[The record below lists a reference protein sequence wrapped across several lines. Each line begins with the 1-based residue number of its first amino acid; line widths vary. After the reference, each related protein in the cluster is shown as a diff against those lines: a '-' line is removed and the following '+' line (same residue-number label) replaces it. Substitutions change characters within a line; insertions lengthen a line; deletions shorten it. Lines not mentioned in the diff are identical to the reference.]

1 MIEKLENNEQVL
13 LMYLAGE
20 LPAEDHEEVDQMLSV
35 DAALQSELAYLL
47 DAQNF
52 VNGKLSLLDDISPMP
67 VTVDFAAR
75 QVGREIR
82 QRQALPRIPAP
93 VAKSEQ
99 PARSWRWLYPTTAAA
114 SIAILLMIW
123 LGHQATT
130 SSSPYSPFPRLPSL
144 AVADQSEA
152 TNLLMESLQ
161 GPVGNDPPDAKPL
174 GASDDESRQVALGDA
189 MPQDEISQYLLN
201 ASAGGN

>member
-1 MIEKLENNEQVL
+1 VIEKLENNEQVL

-35 DAALQSELAYLL
+35 DTALQSELSLLL
-47 DAQNF
+47 DTQNF
-52 VNGKLSLLDDISPMP
+52 VNGKLSLLDDISPMR

-82 QRQALPRIPAP
+82 QRQANPRIPAR
-93 VAKSEQ
+93 VAKPEQ

-123 LGHQATT
+123 LGHQATST
-130 SSSPYSPFPRLPSL
+130 NSPYSQSPRLPSF
-144 AVADQSEA
+144 AVADQSET

-161 GPVGNDPPDAKPL
+161 GPVGTDAPDAK
-174 GASDDESRQVALGDA
+174 AAVATDDDSRQVALGDA

-201 ASAGGN
+201 ANAGGN

>member
-1 MIEKLENNEQVL
+1 
-13 LMYLAGE
+13 
-20 LPAEDHEEVDQMLSV
+20 
-35 DAALQSELAYLL
+35 
-47 DAQNF
+47 
-52 VNGKLSLLDDISPMP
+52 VNAKLSLLDDISLMR

-82 QRQALPRIPAP
+82 QRQAFPRIPAR

-123 LGHQATT
+123 LGHQASLTN
-130 SSSPYSPFPRLPSL
+130 SPYSPFRMPSL
-144 AVADQSEA
+144 VVADQSEA

-161 GPVGNDPPDAKPL
+161 GPVGTDQPDAKPL
-174 GASDDESRQVALGDA
+174 VTTDDDSRQLALGDA

>member
-1 MIEKLENNEQVL
+1 VIEKLENNEQVL

-35 DAALQSELAYLL
+35 DAGLQMELAHLL
-47 DAQNF
+47 DTQNF
-52 VNGKLSLLDDISPMP
+52 VNGKLGLLDDISPMR

-82 QRQALPRIPAP
+82 QRQALPRIPAR

-99 PARSWRWLYPTTAAA
+99 PVRSWRWLYPTTAAA

-123 LGHQATT
+123 LGHQATST
-130 SSSPYSPFPRLPSL
+130 NSPYSMFPRIPSL
-144 AVADQSEA
+144 VVADQSET

-161 GPVGNDPPDAKPL
+161 GPVGTDAPDAKPL
-174 GASDDESRQVALGDA
+174 ATADDDSRQVALGDA
-189 MPQDEISQYLLN
+189 TPQDEISQYLLN
-201 ASAGGN
+201 ASVGGN